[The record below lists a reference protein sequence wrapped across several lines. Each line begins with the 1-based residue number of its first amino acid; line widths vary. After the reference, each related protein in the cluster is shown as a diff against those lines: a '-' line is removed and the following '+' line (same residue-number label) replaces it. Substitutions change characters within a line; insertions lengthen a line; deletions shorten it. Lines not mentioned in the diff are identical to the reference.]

1 MSKIRGGVWQHD
13 NRDCGAACI
22 ATVLKRYNLKVP
34 LVHIREKMKIDH
46 SGASI
51 YDLIQVAKQYQLYG
65 NALYGTFEELKKEI
79 DEGTIKLPLIAHIVT
94 EDSFCHF
101 VVIDRVKNENV
112 AGFDPAT
119 GYFKKSI
126 REFSEIWTGY
136 IVIFCKMEHFQ
147 SGNLKKGLF
156 KKYFIILEK
165 QKYNFIIVTLV
176 SIVLAIISVLSSLAY
191 QQLFDNYII
200 GSEEFIEIDEG
211 INTIYDN
218 IIAQMYAVFSNMD
231 VLFISLL
238 CIHLVRMLLEFLR
251 NIILSYIT
259 KNSLQ
264 ILSIRYCEHL
274 INLPLSFFQDRETG
288 EILSRYNNIDE
299 IQDILSGVASS
310 LLLNLFMTV
319 AGGLLVLGLTILYV
333 SIVFLYRKSIRKVS
347 REIMEQDARVT
358 SEIKEQVDGIESIKA
373 SGKQEYFLKK
383 ISKKIKLYTEKL
395 LRGNLIIVSQ
405 GSILG
410 GIESIGM
417 VFILWMGSIFTIS
430 EIITI
435 GDMIAFMSLVY
446 FFLSP
451 VIGLISL
458 QPQIQQACIA
468 AERLDDIFE
477 TSSEKT
483 LKKTGLLL
491 DGDLRIDGLSFRY
504 GFNDYVL
511 KKISFSAQKG
521 EKIAIVGHSGCGKT
535 TLLKLIASLYPISIG
550 KIKIGD
556 IDIDKIPLADVRER
570 IAFVPENA
578 NFFSES
584 LEENLMLNDK
594 EISKYE
600 INEIIEGCCL
610 KEVIQNLPF
619 AEKTIIDE
627 NGKNFSTGERQRMA
641 IARALIGNPDVLLM
655 DESTGNLD
663 MNTEKKILDFIWE
676 YCSEKICLFA
686 VHRISIM
693 EKCDKVLFLKDGQVA
708 AFDTHENLKKYNI
721 EYCRMIASKS

>member
-1 MSKIRGGVWQHD
+1 
-13 NRDCGAACI
+13 
-22 ATVLKRYNLKVP
+22 
-34 LVHIREKMKIDH
+34 
-46 SGASI
+46 
-51 YDLIQVAKQYQLYG
+51 
-65 NALYGTFEELKKEI
+65 
-79 DEGTIKLPLIAHIVT
+79 
-94 EDSFCHF
+94 
-101 VVIDRVKNENV
+101 
-112 AGFDPAT
+112 
-119 GYFKKSI
+119 
-126 REFSEIWTGY
+126 
-136 IVIFCKMEHFQ
+136 
-147 SGNLKKGLF
+147 
-156 KKYFIILEK
+156 
-165 QKYNFIIVTLV
+165 
-176 SIVLAIISVLSSLAY
+176 
-191 QQLFDNYII
+191 
-200 GSEEFIEIDEG
+200 
-211 INTIYDN
+211 
-218 IIAQMYAVFSNMD
+218 
-231 VLFISLL
+231 
-238 CIHLVRMLLEFLR
+238 
-251 NIILSYIT
+251 
-259 KNSLQ
+259 
-264 ILSIRYCEHL
+264 
-274 INLPLSFFQDRETG
+274 
-288 EILSRYNNIDE
+288 
-299 IQDILSGVASS
+299 
-310 LLLNLFMTV
+310 
-319 AGGLLVLGLTILYV
+319 
-333 SIVFLYRKSIRKVS
+333 
-347 REIMEQDARVT
+347 
-358 SEIKEQVDGIESIKA
+358 
-373 SGKQEYFLKK
+373 
-383 ISKKIKLYTEKL
+383 
-395 LRGNLIIVSQ
+395 
-405 GSILG
+405 
-410 GIESIGM
+410 M